1 MVSRHVT
8 RLFPHGMPNGS
19 KYPLRIER
27 GELAKTQEEHTL
39 EQALRE
45 KQNFSSGWR
54 LVQSRDIGRGES
66 IEEQT
71 QALADFEESMLH
83 GEENT
88 LISVR

>member
-1 MVSRHVT
+1 
-8 RLFPHGMPNGS
+8 MPNGS